1 MSIAMLAY
9 RGRNKRGYKGQ
20 KGYRGYKGLMVGG
33 AAGRAAGSGCITCST
48 RLTLAA
54 VSGGVG
60 CWSCVH
66 FTLNESLNDVC
77 HTAYA

>member
-9 RGRNKRGYKGQ
+9 RGRNKRGYE
-20 KGYRGYKGLMVGG
+20 GYKGLMGGG
-33 AAGRAAGSGCITCST
+33 AGAGAGAAGSGWITCST

-60 CWSCVH
+60 CWLLV
-66 FTLNESLNDVC
+66 VC
-77 HTAYA
+77 ALYA